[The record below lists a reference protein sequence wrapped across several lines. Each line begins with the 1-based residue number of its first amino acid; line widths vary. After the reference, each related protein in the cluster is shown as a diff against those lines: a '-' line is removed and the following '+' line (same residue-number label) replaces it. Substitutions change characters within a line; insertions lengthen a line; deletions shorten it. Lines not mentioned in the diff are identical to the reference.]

1 LPDSPVSIR
10 RSIFRSHLICIPQQF
25 SGSYICACKTKTSF
39 MHKITL
45 ITTITLLIV
54 VSASAQFPVGGK
66 AGQQAASIGHIYGK
80 ITDST
85 GASLND
91 VTVLL
96 LQNRL
101 DTVTKKRKDV
111 LLKGISTKNNG
122 EFSFSELPMFGQLKL
137 KISATGYKPYEQTV
151 SFQMK
156 MDAGSMP
163 KAGNDPGQAMAAISN
178 MANAFEKDLGNIKLQ
193 VDAQQLANIT
203 VVASKP
209 VMTLDIDKKVFNVD
223 KNIVSAG
230 GTALDVMR
238 NVPSVQVDID
248 GNVTLRNAAPQI
260 YIEGRPTTLSLD
272 QIPADAIESVEV
284 ITNPSAKYDASG
296 GNAGI
301 LNIVLKKNKK
311 SGYNGNLRA
320 GVDKRGAING
330 GGDFNVRQNKVNIT
344 ASGMINQNKS
354 RTSGTTDRLN
364 LFEEPNTSIFQTN
377 KNRTSGGF
385 MFGRLGLDYFMT
397 NRTTL
402 SIAGIKVHGEFE
414 PRETINRNTDSLYS
428 SGTISNY
435 SERLSTGKREF
446 NANGL
451 QMGIKQ
457 LFPKEGE
464 ELTADLNY
472 FSGKNGGNSLYVT
485 DFYSN
490 SGGGKT
496 GNYQQQ
502 LISSGTNKF
511 LTIQTDYVK
520 PFKNIKLETGLRAQL
535 RKLANINDNYVLDS
549 TTNQFELIP
558 SATSNYK
565 NNDNVYAAY
574 VSLSGSKKDFG
585 YKIGVRAE
593 SSKYDGTLLGDNSKF
608 SNSYPV
614 SLFPSLFLS
623 QKLKNKQ
630 ELQFSVTRRINRP
643 NFFQLIPFID
653 YTDNLNITKGNPGLK
668 PEFTQSFEMSY
679 SKTFVKN
686 NTFLASVYYK
696 KTTDLITR
704 YQDKDIHPLT
714 GEIILINTFV
724 NANSSQAYGAEL
736 TSVNYLAKWW
746 DISTNLNLYNSRIN
760 TDNISGTSQGAL
772 WSWFGKFN
780 SNFKLPSKFTTQLT
794 ATYQSKTNLPV
805 NTGGGFGPGGPMQAQ
820 SSSQG
825 YIKASYGIDLAIKKT
840 FLKNDAASI
849 TLSMSD
855 IFKTRISEQY
865 SYNEDFTQTYSRLRD
880 PQMFRINFAYRF
892 GKIDM
897 SLFKRK
903 NMKQDSQGATDG
915 MQQ

>member
-1 LPDSPVSIR
+1 MKKIALMISLVIIISVS
-10 RSIFRSHLICIPQQF
+10 
-25 SGSYICACKTKTSF
+25 G
-39 MHKITL
+39 M
-45 ITTITLLIV
+45 
-54 VSASAQFPVGGK
+54 AQFQGASNGK
-66 AGQQAASIGHIYGK
+66 QAPNMGHIYGK
-80 ITDST
+80 ITDTT
-85 GASLND
+85 GASVNGAS
-91 VTVLL
+91 VLL
-96 LQNRL
+96 LQSRF
-101 DTVTKKRKDV
+101 DTATKKRKEV
-111 LLKGISTKNNG
+111 LLNGITTKSNG
-122 EFSFSELPMFGQLKL
+122 EFSFADLPMFGQLKL
-137 KISATGYKPYEQTV
+137 KISATGYKAFEQAV
-151 SFQMK
+151 SFQINMN
-156 MDAGSMP
+156 AGSTP
-163 KAGNDPGQAMAAISN
+163 KQAGNDPSQAMAAMSS
-178 MANAFEKDLGNIKLQ
+178 MMNAFDKDLGNIKLE
-193 VDAQQLANIT
+193 VDAKQLQNVT
-203 VVASKP
+203 LTSVKP
-209 VMTLDIDKKVFNVD
+209 TMKLDIDKKVFNVD

-248 GNVTLRNAAPQI
+248 GNVTLRNASPQI

-301 LNIVLKKNKK
+301 LNIILKKNKK

-320 GVDKRGAING
+320 GIDKRGSING
-330 GGDFNVRQNKVNIT
+330 GGDFNVRQGKINFT
-344 ASGMINQNKS
+344 ASAMINQNKS

-364 LFEEPNTSIFQTN
+364 LFEVPQTSIFQTN

-385 MFGRLGLDYFMT
+385 MFGRLGMDYFMT

-402 SIAGIKVHGEFE
+402 SIAAIKVHGEFK
-414 PRETINRNTDSLYS
+414 PIETININTDSLFS
-428 SGTISNY
+428 SGKISNY
-435 SERLSTGKREF
+435 SDRVSTGKREF
-446 NANGL
+446 NAHGL
-451 QMGIKQ
+451 QLGLKH

-472 FSGKNGGNSLYVT
+472 FSGKNEGNSLYVT
-485 DFYSN
+485 NYYTSA
-490 SGGGKT
+490 GGNKT
-496 GNYQQQ
+496 GEYEQQ
-502 LISSGTNKF
+502 LINSGTNRF
-511 LTIQTDYVK
+511 LTLQTDYVK
-520 PFKNIKLETGLRAQL
+520 PFKSIKLETGLRAQL
-535 RKLANINDNYVLDS
+535 RKLSNINENFILDQPS
-549 TTNQFELIP
+549 NQFELVP

-585 YKIGVRAE
+585 YKLGVRAE
-593 SSKYDGTLLGDNSKF
+593 SSEYNGTLLSNNSKF

-630 ELQFSVTRRINRP
+630 ELQFSVIRRINRP
-643 NFFQLIPFID
+643 NFFQLIPFVD
-653 YTDNLNITKGNPGLK
+653 YTDNLNISKGNPDLK

-679 SKTFVKN
+679 AKTFKKN
-686 NTFLASVYYK
+686 NNFLASIYYK

-704 YQDKDIHPLT
+704 YQDKGINPIT
-714 GEIILINTFV
+714 GADVLINTFV
-724 NANSSQAYGAEL
+724 NANSSKAYGAEF
-736 TSVNYLAKWW
+736 TSINYLTKWW

-760 TDNISGTSQGAL
+760 TDNLVGTSQNAL

-780 SNFKLPSKFTTQLT
+780 SNFKLPAKFTMQLS

-805 NTGGGFGPGGPMQAQ
+805 NSGGGGMGPGGPMQAQ

-825 YIKASYGIDLAIKKT
+825 FMKSSYGVDLAVKKS
-840 FLKNDAASI
+840 FLKNDAASV
-849 TLSMSD
+849 TFSVND
-855 IFKTRISEQY
+855 IFKTRKSEQY
-865 SYNEDFTQTYSRLRD
+865 SYSDYFIQTYSRLRD
-880 PQMFRINFAYRF
+880 PQMFRLNFAYRF

>member
-1 LPDSPVSIR
+1 M
-10 RSIFRSHLICIPQQF
+10 
-25 SGSYICACKTKTSF
+25 K
-39 MHKITL
+39 KIAL
-45 ITTITLLIV
+45 ITGMGIMMALSV
-54 VSASAQFPVGGK
+54 AAQFPTAGNGK
-66 AGQQAASIGHIYGK
+66 QGPPAMGHIYGK
-80 ITDST
+80 TTDSA
-85 GASLND
+85 GASINGAS
-91 VTVLL
+91 VIL
-96 LQNRL
+96 LQSRF
-101 DTVTKKRKDV
+101 DTVTKKRKDL
-111 LLKGISTKNNG
+111 LLKGITTKSNG
-122 EFSFSELPMFGQLKL
+122 EFSFSDLPVFGQLKL
-137 KISATGYKPYEQTV
+137 KISATGYKPYEQVV

-163 KAGNDPGQAMAAISN
+163 KQGGDPSQAMATIST
-178 MANAFEKDLGNIKLQ
+178 MMNAFDKDLGNIKLTAD
-193 VDAQQLANIT
+193 VQQLQNVSIT
-203 VVASKP
+203 ASKP
-209 VMTLDIDKKVFNVD
+209 FMKLDIDKKVFNVD

-230 GTALDVMR
+230 GTAVDVMR

-248 GNVTLRNAAPQI
+248 GNVTLRNASPQI

-301 LNIVLKKNKK
+301 LNIILKKNKK

-330 GGDFNVRQNKVNIT
+330 GGDFNVRQGKFNFS

-364 LFEEPNTSIFQTN
+364 LFDTPFTSVNQTN
-377 KNRTSGGF
+377 YNKTSGQF
-385 MFGRLGLDYFMT
+385 IFGRVGLDYFMT
-397 NRTTL
+397 NRTTF
-402 SIAGIKVHGEFE
+402 SVAGIKVHGEFK
-414 PRETINRNTDSLYS
+414 PNETISINTDSLYS
-428 SGTISNY
+428 SGKISNY
-435 SERLSTGKREF
+435 SERVSSGKREF
-446 NANGL
+446 NASGL
-451 QMGIKQ
+451 QLGMKH

-464 ELTADLNY
+464 ELTADLNF
-472 FSGKNGGNSLYVT
+472 FSGKNNGNSLYIT
-485 DFYSN
+485 NYFDHA
-490 SGGGKT
+490 GGTNT
-496 GNYQQQ
+496 GEYQQQ
-502 LISSGTNKF
+502 LINSGTNRF

-520 PFKNIKLETGLRAQL
+520 PFKKIKLETGLRAQL
-535 RKLANINDNYVLDS
+535 RKLSNINDNYVFNT

-574 VSLSGSKKDFG
+574 VSLSGSVKDFG
-585 YKIGVRAE
+585 YKLGVRAE
-593 SSKYDGTLLGDNSKF
+593 SSAYNGTLLGNSAKF

-630 ELQFSVTRRINRP
+630 ELQVSVTRRVNRP
-643 NFFQLIPFID
+643 NFFQVIPFID
-653 YTDNLNITKGNPGLK
+653 YTDNLNITRGNPDLK
-668 PEFTQSFEMSY
+668 PEFTQSYEMSY
-679 SKTFVKN
+679 SKTYKKN
-686 NTFLASVYYK
+686 NNFLASIYYK

-704 YQDKDIHPLT
+704 YLDKGVNPIT
-714 GEIILINTFV
+714 GEDILINTFI
-724 NANSSQAYGAEL
+724 NANSSQAFGTEL
-736 TSVNYLAKWW
+736 TAINYLTKWW
-746 DISTNLNLYNSRIN
+746 DISTNLNLYHSKIN
-760 TDNISGTSQGAL
+760 TDNVNGTSNDAL

-780 SNFKLPSKFTTQLT
+780 SNFKLPAKFSVQLS

-825 YIKASYGIDLAIKKT
+825 YIKPSYGFDLAVKKS
-840 FLKNDAASI
+840 FLKNDAASVS
-849 TLSMSD
+849 LSISD
-855 IFKTRISEQY
+855 IFKTRKSEQY
-865 SYNEDFTQTYSRLRD
+865 SFSEYFTQTYSRLRD

-903 NMKQDSQGATDG
+903 NIKQDSQGATDG

>member
-1 LPDSPVSIR
+1 
-10 RSIFRSHLICIPQQF
+10 
-25 SGSYICACKTKTSF
+25 
-39 MHKITL
+39 MNKITL
-45 ITTITLLIV
+45 VPVIVLLMTI
-54 VSASAQFPVGGK
+54 SASAQFPQGGK
-66 AGQQAASIGHIYGK
+66 PGQQPPAIGHIYGK
-80 ITDST
+80 ITDTT

-91 VTVLL
+91 VSVLL
-96 LQNRL
+96 LQSRF
-101 DTVTKKRKDV
+101 DTVTKKRKEV

-137 KISATGYKPYEQTV
+137 KISATGYQPYEQTV

-156 MDAGSMP
+156 MDAGSAP

-193 VDAQQLANIT
+193 VDAKQLGNIT
-203 VVASKP
+203 VVSTKP
-209 VMTLDIDKKVFNVD
+209 AMTLDIDKKVFNVD

-248 GNVTLRNAAPQI
+248 GNVTLRNASPQI

-320 GVDKRGAING
+320 GIDKRGAING
-330 GGDFNVRQNKVNIT
+330 GGDLNVRQNKVNIT
-344 ASGMINQNKS
+344 ASAMINQNKS

-364 LFEEPNTSIFQTN
+364 LFEEPKTSIFQTN

-414 PRETINRNTDSLYS
+414 PRETININTDSLF
-428 SGTISNY
+428 GTGTVSNY

-472 FSGKNGGNSLYVT
+472 FSGKNEGNSLYVT
-485 DFYSN
+485 DYYAN
-490 SGGGKT
+490 SGSKT
-496 GNYQQQ
+496 GDYQQQ
-502 LISSGTNKF
+502 LLSSGTNKF
-511 LTIQTDYVK
+511 LTIQTDYVNT
-520 PFKNIKLETGLRAQL
+520 FKNIKLETGLRAQL
-535 RKLANINDNYVLDS
+535 RKLSNINDNYVFNS
-549 TTNQFELIP
+549 TSNQFELIP

-585 YKIGVRAE
+585 YKVGVRAE
-593 SSKYDGTLLGDNSKF
+593 SSKYDGTLLGSSTKF

-653 YTDNLNITKGNPGLK
+653 YTDNLNITKGNPDLK

-704 YQDKDIHPLT
+704 YQDKDINPVN
-714 GEIILINTFV
+714 GEEILVNTFI
-724 NANSSQAYGAEL
+724 NANSSKSYGAEL
-736 TSVNYLAKWW
+736 TSINYLAKWW
-746 DISTNLNLYNSRIN
+746 DISTNLNLYNSKIN
-760 TDNISGTSQGAL
+760 TDNITGTSQGAM

-805 NTGGGFGPGGPMQAQ
+805 NSGGGMMGPGGPSQAQ

-840 FLKNDAASI
+840 FMKSDAASI

-865 SYNEDFTQTYSRLRD
+865 SYSEYFTQTYSRLRD

-903 NMKQDSQGATDG
+903 NTKQDMQGATDG
-915 MQQ
+915 MQ